1 MEGFCN
7 LGNYLVYS
15 RKPSPMASYLLKN
28 LQDDED
34 PIYGVGYRNM
44 RRKLD
49 AQGWERHWIGR
60 FSRFSRQDQSVKF
73 RTPVASPYRSCLL

>member
-1 MEGFCN
+1 
-7 LGNYLVYS
+7 
-15 RKPSPMASYLLKN
+15 MASYLLKN

-49 AQGWERHWIGR
+49 AQGWELLIEGLVG
-60 FSRFSRQDQSVKF
+60 SVAK
-73 RTPVASPYRSCLL
+73 TNP